1 MHNFT
6 YKDIEE
12 LNMKNI
18 INAKTPPNCHSK
30 LQNNLIVLISTL
42 VYVNNRY
49 KKYTQNNILY
59 YFNENLKRNGQ
70 TPIKL
75 KTMQKYLYKLEKE
88 FGVTTNYY
96 KHLGVNCGTEIYY
109 RPNYPKKICYQ
120 KINQYFLEK
129 KHSKFQKRVNNSF
142 KYKFTKE
149 GNVNLEECFN
159 NNNIKEEKRENQI
172 EKFQI
177 RKYFNKCNFLS
188 KKTLSILNLDIE
200 KDTLIEIFKIIKRVE
215 ISLTKGKN
223 THLNKSSFKE
233 EKKNKLKEILSN
245 TQKELEKNGY
255 NSEQLETNIQKIYEN
270 YKNKPHFIIESQKY
284 KDLSKIKRKL
294 EKSIEVKKENLQKDF
309 KHIKINIFNI
319 LIDQLKKEVNIEFLK
334 PILKA
339 YLNSKNKLEYKKV
352 FDNTYY
358 YELLEIIENEN
369 NSLMLKKLS

>member
-1 MHNFT
+1 
-6 YKDIEE
+6 
-12 LNMKNI
+12 MKNI
-18 INAKTPPNCHSK
+18 INAKTPPNCHNK

-42 VYVNNRY
+42 VYLNSRY

-142 KYKFTKE
+142 KDKFTKE

-159 NNNIKEEKRENQI
+159 NKNNIKIKEEKRENQI
-172 EKFQI
+172 EKFQVK
-177 RKYFNKCNFLS
+177 KYFNKCNFYSKEFLS
-188 KKTLSILNLDIE
+188 LLYLDIN
-200 KDTLIEIFKIIKRVE
+200 KDTIIKIFKIVKKAEINLIKD
-215 ISLTKGKN
+215 KN
-223 THLNKSSFKE
+223 MHLNKSCFKE
-233 EKKNKLKEILSN
+233 EKKNKLKKILSN
-245 TQKELEKNGY
+245 TQKEFEKNGY
-255 NSEQLETNIQKIYEN
+255 NAEQLKTNIQKIYEN

-284 KDLSKIKRKL
+284 KDLSKIKQKL
-294 EKSIEVKKENLQKDF
+294 EKSIELKKENLQKNC

-319 LIDQLKKEVNIEFLK
+319 LIDQLKKEANIEFLK
-334 PILKA
+334 PILKD

-352 FDNTYY
+352 FNNTYY
-358 YELLEIIENEN
+358 YELLEIIINQKK
-369 NSLMLKKLS
+369 SLMLKKLS